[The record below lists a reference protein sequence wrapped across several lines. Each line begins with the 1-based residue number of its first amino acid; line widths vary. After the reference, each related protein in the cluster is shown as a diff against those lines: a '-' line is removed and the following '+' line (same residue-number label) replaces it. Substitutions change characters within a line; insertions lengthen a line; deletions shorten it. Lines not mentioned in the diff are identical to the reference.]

1 MKRKLTLLAMLLVV
15 SSQMMAATFVV
26 PTDEELVAKAAAIVI
41 GTVEGSYVQEA
52 NGTIETV
59 YEIRA
64 ERAMKGAAA
73 HDELLRVVALGG
85 AIGDRGVI
93 VPGEAYFR
101 QGERVLLF
109 LNRDARGRWR
119 TTDLTLGRFAF
130 RTSTTGERVL
140 VREMEDVVGWDRSG
154 RPHHEMIRKEAGFL
168 RFIEDRAARR
178 APAADDYTV
187 DSAQVTLAPAE
198 SGPTLQSNASGYAP
212 ATYTDWVSSQPTRWP
227 NIAAGVTFYKR
238 SDQNI
243 SGAADGGV
251 STIQNGLAAWTN
263 ECGSVINLVY
273 GGQLAKASANHDATN
288 VVEFNDPQQRIS
300 GSWTGSGTVA
310 ITFLSY
316 AGEHTFL
323 NQPWWN
329 ITDADVVFQD
339 GYTAANAAFA
349 AAMTHELGHAI
360 GWRHSNQGHL
370 GGACDPSVEECTS
383 AAIMNS
389 SVSSAYGFTLQP
401 YDINAAQSVY
411 PGGTCGPTCTAPA
424 ITSQPQSQ
432 TITPG
437 QTATLSVGASGTSL
451 TYQWYVGSPGNT
463 SQPIAGQT
471 APTFSVSP
479 AATTTYWVRVSNS
492 CGAANSVAATVTV
505 QAACTPPSI
514 TAQPQSQTI
523 TYGQTATLSVTA
535 TGTNLTY
542 QWYVGNPGDT
552 SQPIAGQTARTF
564 STSPASTS
572 TYWVRVANA
581 CGAVNSTSATVT
593 VTAACTAPAIT
604 AQPQSQTIAYGQ
616 TATLSVTATGTN
628 LTYQWYVGNPGDTS
642 QPIAGQTARTFS
654 TSPASTSTYWVRV
667 ANACGS
673 VNSTSATVTVT
684 AACAAPS
691 ITTQPTSRSIS
702 SGQSTTLTVAAS
714 GTAPLSYQWYTGT
727 SGNTAS
733 PISGATSSSL
743 TVSPTSTTSYW
754 VRVTNSCGS
763 ANSSTATVT
772 VTTTPPPPTG
782 ARRVRADFDA
792 DRASELMLR
801 NSANQLAMWDFS
813 GRTVIDSS
821 NFATV
826 SSSSW
831 RIEGFGDFNADGYYD
846 ILFRSVGGTQV
857 AIWLMRGRTVLS
869 SGLAGTLP
877 STAWNFEAFG
887 DFNGDGRTDAI
898 ARNPNTGEVAMWEF
912 NGTAVVSNSVIQTV
926 GDLNWRIQGAG
937 DFNADGKD
945 ELIWRHLSTQQMAMW
960 EFSGRTISNGSVF
973 ATAPGTSWVV
983 LGIGDFDGDG
993 RSDILWQNTSTLD
1006 VTVWDMDYRTVVAT
1020 VNVVRVGS
1028 SAWVVD
1034 AIGDYDGDGSDE
1046 IIWFNASTRQV
1057 AMWDLSASHTLVNG
1071 GIVATVPGDYVIQPP
1086 FDPVR

>member
-471 APTFSVSP
+471 SPTFSVSP

-492 CGAANSVAATVTV
+492 
-505 QAACTPPSI
+505 
-514 TAQPQSQTI
+514 
-523 TYGQTATLSVTA
+523 
-535 TGTNLTY
+535 
-542 QWYVGNPGDT
+542 
-552 SQPIAGQTARTF
+552 
-564 STSPASTS
+564 
-572 TYWVRVANA
+572 
-581 CGAVNSTSATVT
+581 
-593 VTAACTAPAIT
+593 
-604 AQPQSQTIAYGQ
+604 
-616 TATLSVTATGTN
+616 
-628 LTYQWYVGNPGDTS
+628 
-642 QPIAGQTARTFS
+642 
-654 TSPASTSTYWVRV
+654 
-667 ANACGS
+667 
-673 VNSTSATVTVT
+673 
-684 AACAAPS
+684 
-691 ITTQPTSRSIS
+691 
-702 SGQSTTLTVAAS
+702 
-714 GTAPLSYQWYTGT
+714 
-727 SGNTAS
+727 
-733 PISGATSSSL
+733 
-743 TVSPTSTTSYW
+743 
-754 VRVTNSCGS
+754 
-763 ANSSTATVT
+763 
-772 VTTTPPPPTG
+772 
-782 ARRVRADFDA
+782 
-792 DRASELMLR
+792 
-801 NSANQLAMWDFS
+801 
-813 GRTVIDSS
+813 
-821 NFATV
+821 
-826 SSSSW
+826 
-831 RIEGFGDFNADGYYD
+831 
-846 ILFRSVGGTQV
+846 
-857 AIWLMRGRTVLS
+857 
-869 SGLAGTLP
+869 
-877 STAWNFEAFG
+877 
-887 DFNGDGRTDAI
+887 
-898 ARNPNTGEVAMWEF
+898 
-912 NGTAVVSNSVIQTV
+912 
-926 GDLNWRIQGAG
+926 
-937 DFNADGKD
+937 
-945 ELIWRHLSTQQMAMW
+945 
-960 EFSGRTISNGSVF
+960 
-973 ATAPGTSWVV
+973 
-983 LGIGDFDGDG
+983 
-993 RSDILWQNTSTLD
+993 
-1006 VTVWDMDYRTVVAT
+1006 
-1020 VNVVRVGS
+1020 
-1028 SAWVVD
+1028 
-1034 AIGDYDGDGSDE
+1034 
-1046 IIWFNASTRQV
+1046 
-1057 AMWDLSASHTLVNG
+1057 
-1071 GIVATVPGDYVIQPP
+1071 
-1086 FDPVR
+1086 